1 MSFNVQLPVATFTGF
16 TGYTG
21 YTGYTFTGYTGYT
34 GYTGHTY
41 TGYTFTGYTGYTGG
55 SRGGSPLFLDQ
66 TEAWRAEKNFLR
78 LPPLLSQGLD
88 DPPPPPL
95 SESLYNLYM
104 YVHFYINRFYRVER
118 NIRMHT
124 IFFKNFLT
132 NTHPLSCCS
141 MVRLLHICTWESLK
155 MQRVCFRML

>member
-1 MSFNVQLPVATFTGF
+1 MATPSFNHIFPFLRELPRCPLMFNYWLPHSLLLAIQIS
-16 TGYTG
+16 
-21 YTGYTFTGYTGYT
+21 
-34 GYTGHTY
+34 
-41 TGYTFTGYTGYTGG
+41 GG
-55 SRGGSPLFLDQ
+55 SRGGLPLCLDQ
-66 TEAWRAEKNFLR
+66 TETWQAEKIFFETARALISEFGWT
-78 LPPLLSQGLD
+78 PPP
-88 DPPPPPL
+88 PPPPPL
-95 SESLYNLYM
+95 SEGLYNLYM

-124 IFFKNFLT
+124 IFFKSFLT

>member
-1 MSFNVQLPVATFTGF
+1 MATPSFNHIFPFLRELPRCPLMFNYWLPHSLLLAIQIS
-16 TGYTG
+16 
-21 YTGYTFTGYTGYT
+21 
-34 GYTGHTY
+34 
-41 TGYTFTGYTGYTGG
+41 GG
-55 SRGGSPLFLDQ
+55 SRGGLPLCLDQ
-66 TEAWRAEKNFLR
+66 TEAWKAEKIFFETA
-78 LPPLLSQGLD
+78 PPLISEFGWTPPPP
-88 DPPPPPL
+88 PPPPPL
-95 SESLYNLYM
+95 SEGLYNLYM

>member
-1 MSFNVQLPVATFTGF
+1 MATPSFNHIFLFLRELPRCPLMFNYWLPHSLLLAIQIS
-16 TGYTG
+16 
-21 YTGYTFTGYTGYT
+21 
-34 GYTGHTY
+34 
-41 TGYTFTGYTGYTGG
+41 GG
-55 SRGGSPLFLDQ
+55 SRGGLPLCLDQ
-66 TEAWRAEKNFLR
+66 TEAWKAEKIFFETAPPSYLR
-78 LPPLLSQGLD
+78 VWMNAPP
-88 DPPPPPL
+88 PPPPPL
-95 SESLYNLYM
+95 SEGLYNLYM

>member
-1 MSFNVQLPVATFTGF
+1 MATPSFNHIFPFLRELPRCPLMFNYWLPHSLLLAIQIS
-16 TGYTG
+16 
-21 YTGYTFTGYTGYT
+21 
-34 GYTGHTY
+34 
-41 TGYTFTGYTGYTGG
+41 GG
-55 SRGGSPLFLDQ
+55 PRGGLPLCLDQ
-66 TEAWRAEKNFLR
+66 TEAWKAEKIFFETA
-78 LPPLLSQGLD
+78 PPLISEFGLT
-88 DPPPPPL
+88 PPPPHPHPPPL
-95 SESLYNLYM
+95 SEGLYNLYM

>member
-1 MSFNVQLPVATFTGF
+1 MATPSFNHIFPFLRELPRCPLMFNYWLPHSLLLAIQIS
-16 TGYTG
+16 
-21 YTGYTFTGYTGYT
+21 
-34 GYTGHTY
+34 
-41 TGYTFTGYTGYTGG
+41 GG
-55 SRGGSPLFLDQ
+55 SRGGLPLCLDQ
-66 TEAWRAEKNFLR
+66 TEAWKAEKIFFETA
-78 LPPLLSQGLD
+78 PPLISEFGWTPPP
-88 DPPPPPL
+88 PPPPPL
-95 SESLYNLYM
+95 SEGLYNLYM

-124 IFFKNFLT
+124 IFFKSFLT

>member
-1 MSFNVQLPVATFTGF
+1 MATPSFNHIFPFLRELPRCPLMFNYWLPHSLLLAIQIS
-16 TGYTG
+16 
-21 YTGYTFTGYTGYT
+21 
-34 GYTGHTY
+34 
-41 TGYTFTGYTGYTGG
+41 GG
-55 SRGGSPLFLDQ
+55 SRGGLPLCLDQ
-66 TEAWRAEKNFLR
+66 TEAWKAEKIFFETA
-78 LPPLLSQGLD
+78 PPLISEFGWTPPP
-88 DPPPPPL
+88 PPPPPL
-95 SESLYNLYM
+95 SEGLYNLYM

>member
-1 MSFNVQLPVATFTGF
+1 MATPSFNHIFPFLRELPRCPLMFNYWLPHSLLLAIQIS
-16 TGYTG
+16 
-21 YTGYTFTGYTGYT
+21 
-34 GYTGHTY
+34 
-41 TGYTFTGYTGYTGG
+41 GG
-55 SRGGSPLFLDQ
+55 SRGGLPLCLDQ
-66 TEAWRAEKNFLR
+66 TEAWQAEKIFFETAPALISEFGWT
-78 LPPLLSQGLD
+78 PPP
-88 DPPPPPL
+88 PPPPPL
-95 SESLYNLYM
+95 SEGLYNLYM

-124 IFFKNFLT
+124 IFFKSFLT